1 MKKIV
6 ISVMFLLT
14 MLLICG
20 NSYASSGSTV
30 FIGEPIILDDYT
42 DIEISYNKIDI
53 NEDTSE
59 IKNEHIFTNTSDRT
73 ITRKATIKLEDSYS
87 KLTINSL
94 KIIVNGLEISK
105 IDKDGDNYSFYFQI
119 LPNEGKK
126 IDISYKTD
134 SSLQDAKIIKYTMD
148 KIKGKEV
155 KLFQLNIIMNKYD
168 IPLVEKIWPGA
179 YDFNNNTV
187 SVEYFDFNVNNL
199 TSAIIMQKET
209 YKSAKYGENAEIY
222 NDTDMYI
229 INNAQDLIDNG
240 IKLVQLDTDGRCYK
254 VYSMS
259 GTMINDERENYHG
272 DKYNGIAEVIY
283 CYIFGNELVNENKQ
297 YIETNGDYYVYEK
310 MTRLDFNVRSN
321 HCLMNYIY
329 GKADSEALVF
339 PDSGDLY
346 DRSPGKKVA
355 INFYETEQDK
365 TIYIYK
371 NLDNTAH
378 AVESR
383 NDYVIRPEWDILRT
397 NKDRF
402 IADYA
407 YLPVFVNSDI
417 DGNKIDISEKEIL
430 DFVNMINPDIYIRN
444 VIYDK
449 RNKDD
454 RIIAGYYTDENKDVV
469 DEFVER
475 KERIKY
481 WEDELAKTTNS
492 EAIKTLR
499 ERLDETKN
507 NLTYRKFE
515 NEDVEKYSKV
525 PTVANCIARLIK
537 ENGRYV
543 AEEPSRYIGSIYDAT
558 ECEDAKRMKAENAK
572 NNEAIKS
579 AIVSKINSTQITP
592 DVKENEEV
600 QTDLEKKEDNNNHII
615 FYVMIILLVVFIIIL
630 IILIILRRKSNGKE
644 EK

>member
-6 ISVMFLLT
+6 ISIMLLLT

-59 IKNEHIFTNTSDRT
+59 IKNEHIFTNTSDKT

-105 IDKDGDNYSFYFQI
+105 VDKDGDNYSFYFQI

-126 IDISYKTD
+126 IDVSYKTD

-187 SVEYFDFNVNNL
+187 SVEYFNFNVNNL

-209 YKSAKYGENAEIY
+209 YKSAKYGEKSEIY
-222 NDTDMYI
+222 TDKDLYI
-229 INNAQDLIDNG
+229 IDNAKDLIDNG
-240 IKLVQLDTDGRCYK
+240 VKIEENDRDEK
-254 VYSMS
+254 VYSNS
-259 GTMINDERENYHG
+259 G
-272 DKYNGIAEVIY
+272 
-283 CYIFGNELVNENKQ
+283 
-297 YIETNGDYYVYEK
+297 
-310 MTRLDFNVRSN
+310 TRLDFGENYNENYTGIAKTLYYYVYGNQLIKENKYTRSYDDSYYQKYKESRLHRN
-321 HCLMNYIY
+321 YARKNCLVNYIY
-329 GKADSEALVF
+329 SQADKDAILF
-339 PDSGDLY
+339 FDAGDPNY
-346 DRSPGKKVA
+346 RAAGKKVA

-365 TIYIYK
+365 TLYIYK
-371 NLDNTAH
+371 NLDNSGHQIEA
-378 AVESR
+378 R
-383 NDYVIRPEWDILRT
+383 NDYVVRAEWDILRT
-397 NKDRF
+397 NKDQN
-402 IADYA
+402 IENYN
-407 YLPVFVNSDI
+407 YLPIFVNSDI
-417 DGNKIDISEKEIL
+417 DGNKIDITEKEIL
-430 DFVNMINPDIYIRN
+430 DFVNMVNVDIYLRN

-449 RNKDD
+449 RNENDY
-454 RIIAGYYTDENKDVV
+454 ITAGYYNDDDKEILNYYTYEYHRI
-469 DEFVER
+469 EEYER
-475 KERIKY
+475 GLAEATTEQNKERYKQ
-481 WEDELAKTTNS
+481 WLEE
-492 EAIKTLR
+492 E
-499 ERLDETKN
+499 KN
-507 NLTYRKFE
+507 NFLYRKFE
-515 NEDVEKYSKV
+515 NEDVTNYSKV
-525 PTVANCIARLIK
+525 LTIANCVTQLQQ
-537 ENGRYV
+537 ENGKYV
-543 AEEPSRYIGSIYDAT
+543 VHRSGSCGNIYEAT
-558 ECEDAKRMKAENAK
+558 ECEDAKKMKEKNAK

-600 QTDLEKKEDNNNHII
+600 QTDLEKKEDNSNHIV

-644 EK
+644 GK